1 MGGPVKVQV
10 GGAWVDGATF
20 VSDGSAFSAG
30 TVYVQIGGAWVPEAG
45 ATPPPST
52 AYADAVLADSPIGY
66 WRLGESSGTTA
77 ADASGGGHPGTYN
90 GGNVTLGVTGAVGG
104 NTAITS
110 NGSVT
115 GPPVTIATYASTP
128 TTLTIEGWV
137 RLNVTPP
144 ARHQCLMSI
153 SLDATTRIMAEA
165 RRNATG
171 NRVALWDNVNSWRES
186 TAAALTTG
194 VWHHLAYVINGS
206 VVTFYIDGAAA
217 GSVTTGAVPTTPTS
231 PIIGSGLGGVDLLL
245 GDIDEVALYNT
256 ALSAGRIA
264 AHFAAA

>member
-194 VWHHLAYVINGS
+194 VWHHLAYGHHRCRPHHPDQPDHRVR
-206 VVTFYIDGAAA
+206 
-217 GSVTTGAVPTTPTS
+217 
-231 PIIGSGLGGVDLLL
+231 
-245 GDIDEVALYNT
+245 
-256 ALSAGRIA
+256 AGRGRSA
-264 AHFAAA
+264 PRRHRRGRPLQHGAERRADRRPLRRRMTCRPDDRSA